1 MKISVSP
8 NRTVSLDNVWQN
20 NIVYVDLSKKLEE
33 SIFEQQY
40 RKTARIISRIIEKG
54 SFALEEWNS
63 ACRNCKN
70 RTCHSCR
77 YRDRSSCDEGG
88 RPWQSL
94 TEFQTAVP
102 FIGDRGTGKTSVMYS
117 ILERLKDYG
126 MTDAAD
132 AGFKLDPGYD
142 EVRFVTFDMIDAN
155 VLRNTEDVME
165 IILSRMLTYLEEL
178 RPDDS
183 FRELYRQI
191 DELHEDLCLVQ
202 GDKKGK
208 REEYG
213 LASLQHVADSQK
225 AVENFR
231 KLVREF
237 LQTMGTHKFNS
248 RRCFLVV
255 ALDDIDMYQGA
266 QWGLRNSQ
274 FALLEHIYC
283 HLRIPG
289 LIVLMTYNEQLLK
302 RICNRHFEEIYYGE
316 KKPARPEPAEQR
328 DIDGLTAQFMSK
340 MFPVE
345 NRVYMPDYMLVDA
358 ADRPNLFIRP
368 ILNKVRLEPFK
379 EDKEI
384 SVKEFMLRLIA
395 YKTGVY
401 FDAAGTKKHFFE
413 PRNLRDL
420 GELFRIIN
428 AMQDYSQESQKK
440 QQIQQMNRQELLD
453 YLYNEFALRNL
464 SEEEYEEFRDLSMLP
479 MHRQTRTLVDKIRR
493 QRMEVT
499 DKPDDFGYLPKA
511 KEDRW
516 RYSYGELL
524 HNIYFSTRISKARL
538 SHDTFYRKE
547 FMHCILGTHSVQ
559 MNEALLAPK
568 SRQTAMQII
577 GSSVAGRWANK
588 MLPKF
593 AVSDYVDSENG
604 GSISLSVRSYFDWT
618 IPSKVQ
624 EALPRLDTGDR
635 EAEKDLRDFLEALVL
650 AGMFFTSFPT
660 GGLGVYLDAELDDAG
675 EAKLCIKSSS
685 EEHICFNVMNFVI
698 SLYDALPEK
707 GSDRIGYLP
716 YIWEALKKLG
726 VNFAENLT
734 LDWEKRRIAVEDQ
747 IKTLEAARSKPIFMK
762 YKKPSMINVR
772 EQELHICEMELER
785 IHAWEKLA
793 EMYAGYNA
801 TAFLPHWER
810 ILHGVIQ
817 DYIERINN
825 WKKKSNGNQLALPV
839 QNFDMMYNILKRL
852 ANVSYHDIPDDALV
866 EDVFDYY
873 VQLYRSMDEELR
885 SQDRVY
891 FGNEN
896 GFSKTFRDTPFYQTM
911 TAVPASGM
919 YNPYIRE
926 VLSSMVEAT
935 FRAQKARTKYASITL

>member
-1 MKISVSP
+1 MSASTKRI
-8 NRTVSLDNVWQN
+8 VSLDNVWQN
-20 NIVYVDLSKKLEE
+20 NIVYVDLNKKLEE

-40 RKTARIISRIIEKG
+40 KKAARIISRIIHKG
-54 SFALEEWNS
+54 SSALEERNTV
-63 ACRNCKN
+63 CRNCKN
-70 RTCHSCR
+70 RACHSCR
-77 YRDRSSCDEGG
+77 YRDRSSCDEVL

-117 ILERLKDYG
+117 ILERLKNYG
-126 MTDAAD
+126 ATDAAD

-142 EVRFVTFDMIDAN
+142 DVRFVAFDMIDAN
-155 VLRNTEDVME
+155 VLRSSEDVME

-191 DELHEDLCLVQ
+191 DELHGDLCLVQ

-213 LASLQHVADSQK
+213 LASLQYVADSQK
-225 AVENFR
+225 AVENFQ
-231 KLVREF
+231 KLVQEF
-237 LQTMGTHKFNS
+237 LQTMGAHKFNS

-358 ADRPNLFIRP
+358 ADRPNLFVRP
-368 ILNKVRLEPFK
+368 ILDKVRLEPFK

-420 GELFRIIN
+420 GELFQEI
-428 AMQDYSQESQKK
+428 AMMEEVIGTEDEQN
-440 QQIQQMNRQELLD
+440 QIRSRNRQSLLD
-453 YLYNEFALRNL
+453 YLYHQFALRYL
-464 SEEEYEEFRDLSMLP
+464 TEEEYDEFRELSMLP

-499 DKPDDFGYLPKA
+499 DKPDDFGYLSKA

-547 FMHCILGTHSVQ
+547 FMHCILGTHTVQ
-559 MNEALLAPK
+559 MNEALLAPG
-568 SRQTAMQII
+568 SRQAVLQII

-593 AVSDYVDSENG
+593 LESGFKEPENG
-604 GSISLSVRSYFDWT
+604 GSISLPVRNYFDWA
-618 IPSKVQ
+618 IPWKVQ
-624 EALPRLDTGDR
+624 KTLPRLHTGDE

-650 AGMFFTSFPT
+650 AGMFFTSLPS
-660 GGLGVYLDAELDDAG
+660 GGLGVYLDAELDDDEKAV
-675 EAKLCIKSSS
+675 LCIQSVS

-698 SLYDALPEK
+698 NLYDAMPEEK
-707 GSDRIGYLP
+707 PGRVGYLQ
-716 YIWEALKKLG
+716 YIREKLNKLG
-726 VNFAENLT
+726 TDFAERIRK
-734 LDWEKRRIAVEDQ
+734 DWQQKKEWTEYEKT
-747 IKTLEAARSKPIFMK
+747 KLEAVRANTRSRKRMNPLFVSVEE
-762 YKKPSMINVR
+762 KKRNDL
-772 EQELHICEMELER
+772 EEKLER
-785 IHAWEKLA
+785 ISAWQKLL
-793 EMYAGYNA
+793 EGYP
-801 TAFLPHWER
+801 TDESQKFLECWQKT
-810 ILHGVIQ
+810 LDSVIQ
-817 DYIERINN
+817 DYTERIAN
-825 WKKKSNGNQLALPV
+825 WKESNGNQLALPV

-852 ANVSYHDIPDDALV
+852 ANVSYHDIPDDAPV
-866 EDVFDYY
+866 EKVFDCY
-873 VQLYRSMDEELR
+873 VLLYRSMEQELR

-891 FGNEN
+891 FGSEDRL
-896 GFSKTFRDTPFYQTM
+896 SKILRESPFYQTM
-911 TAVPASGM
+911 TAGVSDAQ
-919 YNPYIRE
+919 YNPYIAE

-935 FRAQKARTKYASITL
+935 IRAQRERRRQASFGL

>member
-1 MKISVSP
+1 MSDSTSSKRV
-8 NRTVSLDNVWQN
+8 VSLDNVWQN

-40 RKTARIISRIIEKG
+40 KKAARIISRIIEKG
-54 SFALEEWNS
+54 SSALEERNS

-70 RTCHSCR
+70 QTCHSCR

-88 RPWQSL
+88 HPWQSL

-132 AGFKLDPGYD
+132 AGFVLEQGNN
-142 EVRFVTFDMIDAN
+142 VRFVTFDMIDAS
-155 VLRNTEDVME
+155 VLRSTEDVME

-266 QWGLRNSQ
+266 EWGLHNSQ

-289 LIVLMTYNEQLLK
+289 MVVLMTYNEQLLK
-302 RICNRHFEEIYYGE
+302 RICNRHFEDIYYGE
-316 KKPARPEPAEQR
+316 RKPVRPKLAEQR

-340 MFPVE
+340 MFPME
-345 NRVYMPDYMLVDA
+345 NRIYMPDYMLVDA
-358 ADRPNLFIRP
+358 ADRPNLY
-368 ILNKVRLEPFK
+368 VRTSVEGRWLEPFQ
-379 EDKEI
+379 EGEVV

-395 YKTGVY
+395 HKTGVY

-420 GELFRIIN
+420 GELF
-428 AMQDYSQESQKK
+428 QEVELMETVRGIESEKN
-440 QQIQQMNRQELLD
+440 QIRSKNRQILLD
-453 YLYNEFALRNL
+453 YLYNQFALRYL
-464 SEEEYEEFRDLSMLP
+464 TEEEYEEFRELSMLP

-493 QRMEVT
+493 QRLEVT
-499 DKPDDFGYLPKA
+499 EKPDDFGYLSKTQ
-511 KEDRW
+511 EDRW

-524 HNIYFSTRISKARL
+524 HNIYFSTRISKKKL
-538 SHDTFYRKE
+538 SPETFYRKE

-559 MNEALLAPK
+559 LNETVLTSD
-568 SRQTAMQII
+568 SRAELRRIV

-593 AVSDYVDSENG
+593 APKNHGEARHG
-604 GSISLSVRSYFDWT
+604 GSISLSVRSYFDWQ
-618 IPSKVQ
+618 IPEKVQ
-624 EALPRLDTGDR
+624 EHLPKLHTGDGD
-635 EAEKDLRDFLEALVL
+635 AEKSLRDFLEALVL
-650 AGMFFTSFPT
+650 AGMFFTSFPS
-660 GGLGVYLDAELDDAG
+660 GGLGVYLDAELSDD
-675 EAKLCIKSSS
+675 EKPELYIQSTS
-685 EEHICFNVMNFVI
+685 EEHVCFNVMNFVLN
-698 SLYDALPEK
+698 LYDALPEEGSGK
-707 GSDRIGYLP
+707 GEYLP
-716 YIWEALKKLG
+716 YIREKLSKLG
-726 VNFAENLT
+726 AVFAKNLT
-734 LDWEKRRIAVEDQ
+734 LDWENEKAGKEQRK
-747 IKTLEAARSKPIFMK
+747 KTLEDARSNAKRTK
-762 YKKPSMINVR
+762 YKNPLMINNR
-772 EQELHICEMELER
+772 EQELQDCETELER
-785 IHAWEKLA
+785 IQAWQKLVQ
-793 EMYAGYNA
+793 MYDEFDSQ
-801 TAFLPHWER
+801 AFLQHWER
-810 ILHGVIQ
+810 TLDGVIREYT
-817 DYIERINN
+817 DRITR
-825 WKKKSNGNQLALPV
+825 WKESCKNQLALPI

-852 ANVSYHDIPDDALV
+852 ANVSYHDKPDDASV
-866 EDVFDYY
+866 EEVLKYY
-873 VQLYRSMDEELR
+873 VWLYRSMDEELR
-885 SQDRVY
+885 SQDRAY
-891 FGNEN
+891 FGSEDH
-896 GFSKTFRDTPFYQTM
+896 FSRTLRESPFYQTV
-911 TAVPASGM
+911 TAEPDDER
-919 YNPYIRE
+919 YNPYLAEI
-926 VLSSMVEAT
+926 LASMVEAT
-935 FRAQKARTKYASITL
+935 IRNQNTRKRYANIVL

>member
-1 MKISVSP
+1 MSDSTSSKRV
-8 NRTVSLDNVWQN
+8 VSLDNVWQN

-40 RKTARIISRIIEKG
+40 KKAARIISRIIEKG
-54 SFALEEWNS
+54 SSALEERNS

-70 RTCHSCR
+70 QTCHSCR

-132 AGFKLDPGYD
+132 AGFVLEQGNN
-142 EVRFVTFDMIDAN
+142 VRFVTFDMIDAS
-155 VLRNTEDVME
+155 VLRSTEDVME
-165 IILSRMLTYLEEL
+165 IILSRMLSYLEEL
-178 RPDDS
+178 RQDDF
-183 FRELYRQI
+183 FRELYRRI
-191 DELHEDLCLVQ
+191 DALHEDLCLVQ

-225 AVENFR
+225 AVENLQ
-231 KLVREF
+231 KLIREF
-237 LQTMGTHKFNS
+237 LQAMSVHKFNCKP
-248 RRCFLVV
+248 CFLVV

-266 QWGLRNSQ
+266 EWGLHNSQ

-289 LIVLMTYNEQLLK
+289 MVVLMTYNEQLLK
-302 RICNRHFEEIYYGE
+302 RICNRHFEDIYYGE
-316 KKPARPEPAEQR
+316 RKPVRPKLAEQR

-345 NRVYMPDYMLVDA
+345 NRVYMPEYMLVDA
-358 ADRPNLFIRP
+358 ADRPNLYIKP
-368 ILNKVRLEPFK
+368 SLNKKLLNPFTLEK
-379 EDKEI
+379 EV

-428 AMQDYSQESQKK
+428 EMEDYEQGSPEM
-440 QQIQQMNRQELLD
+440 QQIQQRNRQELLD
-453 YLYNEFALRNL
+453 YLYNEFALRYL
-464 SEEEYEEFRDLSMLP
+464 SEEEYEEFRELSTLP

-499 DKPDDFGYLPKA
+499 DKPDDFGYLSKS

-524 HNIYFSTRISKARL
+524 HNIYFSTRISKKKL
-538 SHDTFYRKE
+538 SQETFYRKE

-559 MNEALLAPK
+559 LNETVLSSN
-568 SRQTAMQII
+568 SRAELRRIV

-588 MLPKF
+588 MLPQF
-593 AVSDYVDSENG
+593 AAEEYGEAKNG
-604 GSISLSVRSYFDWT
+604 GSISLPVRYYFDWQ
-618 IPSKVQ
+618 IPETVQ
-624 EALPRLDTGDR
+624 ENLPKLHTGDGD
-635 EAEKDLRDFLEALVL
+635 AEKKLRDFLEALVL
-650 AGMFFTSFPT
+650 AGMFFTSFPS
-660 GGLGVYLDAELDDAG
+660 GGLGVYLDAELSDDEKPELYIQSTA
-675 EAKLCIKSSS
+675 
-685 EEHICFNVMNFVI
+685 EEHVCFNVMNFVI
-698 SLYDALPEK
+698 NLYDALPEE
-707 GSDRIGYLP
+707 GSGKSEYLP
-716 YIWEALKKLG
+716 YMQEKLRKLG
-726 VNFAENLT
+726 VAFAENLT
-734 LDWEKRRIAVEDQ
+734 LNWEKEKIGKEQ
-747 IKTLEAARSKPIFMK
+747 WKKTLEEVRPKIKRTK
-762 YKKPSMINVR
+762 YKNPLMINIR
-772 EQELHICEMELER
+772 ERELQDCETELER
-785 IHAWEKLA
+785 IQAWQKLVQ
-793 EMYAGYNA
+793 MYDEFDSQ
-801 TAFLPHWER
+801 AFLQHWVR
-810 ILHGVIQ
+810 ILDGVIREYT
-817 DYIERINN
+817 DRITR
-825 WKKKSNGNQLALPV
+825 WKESHKNQLALPI

-852 ANVSYHDIPDDALV
+852 ANVSYHDKPDDAPV
-866 EDVFDYY
+866 EKVLDYY

-885 SQDRVY
+885 SQDRAY
-891 FGNEN
+891 FGSEDH
-896 GFSKTFRDTPFYQTM
+896 FSRTLRESPFYQTV
-911 TAVPASGM
+911 TAESDDER
-919 YNPYIRE
+919 YNPYLAEI
-926 VLSSMVEAT
+926 LTSMVEAAIRSQNT
-935 FRAQKARTKYASITL
+935 RKRYANIVL